1 MVDPPKGTLVPRVQL
16 TTEADEVVAKRCG
29 YLALN
34 FYSRYYVNSG
44 FLLKC
49 TDELLGR
56 CLMIGLNIC
65 ADEEASENKEL
76 HIK

>member
-1 MVDPPKGTLVPRVQL
+1 DPPKGTLVPRVQL

-44 FLLKC
+44 M
-49 TDELLGR
+49 DELLGR

-76 HIK
+76 HIKVE